1 MEGKIRLTLP
11 GDICPPPVRRL
22 MDTFASAGER
32 AYLVGGCVR
41 DALMG
46 LPPHDWDMAV
56 TTAPARTQALCQ
68 AAGYRT
74 LPTGLAHGTVT
85 VLLPGSGRDSRPEPV
100 ECTTCRTEGGYSDGR
115 HPDFVTFT
123 GRIQDD
129 LSRRDFT
136 VNAMA
141 ATPSPDG
148 RLDVLD
154 LFGGAADLE
163 RHILRCVGDPAARL
177 TEDALRILR
186 AVRFAVKLGFEPD
199 PALAAAIPAAAPGLS
214 RISRERICAEFG
226 QILCSPAP
234 ERGVGLLW
242 DWGLLG
248 YILPRSLGRAQA
260 AGTTAPPPTTGR
272 LSDLPPELSLRLAC
286 LLWDSTLD
294 NTLLNIPLCN
304 STEPDSLSDN
314 VRPDN
319 ALADST
325 LADKA
330 RLNNALADLEG
341 LRLPGQVISQ
351 VMLCLSDRTH
361 APVTP
366 SPEAARRLRHRLGP
380 MALPSLAIRAA
391 RGEDTALLARLVRE
405 SEARG
410 DCVSLSGLA
419 VHGRDLAAAGIPAG
433 RDMGC
438 ILNSLLELV
447 LTAPEKNTPPTLI
460 EEARRRVQ

>member
-1 MEGKIRLTLP
+1 
-11 GDICPPPVRRL
+11 
-22 MDTFASAGER
+22 
-32 AYLVGGCVR
+32 
-41 DALMG
+41 
-46 LPPHDWDMAV
+46 
-56 TTAPARTQALCQ
+56 
-68 AAGYRT
+68 
-74 LPTGLAHGTVT
+74 
-85 VLLPGSGRDSRPEPV
+85 
-100 ECTTCRTEGGYSDGR
+100 
-115 HPDFVTFT
+115 
-123 GRIQDD
+123 
-129 LSRRDFT
+129 
-136 VNAMA
+136 
-141 ATPSPDG
+141 
-148 RLDVLD
+148 
-154 LFGGAADLE
+154 
-163 RHILRCVGDPAARL
+163 
-177 TEDALRILR
+177 
-186 AVRFAVKLGFEPD
+186 VRFAVKLGFEPD

-286 LLWDSTLD
+286 LLWDSL
-294 NTLLNIPLCN
+294 LCN
-304 STEPDSLSDN
+304 STESD
-314 VRPDN
+314 
-319 ALADST
+319 
-325 LADKA
+325 
-330 RLNNALADLEG
+330 ALADLEG